1 MLALRCLRYCVLALS
16 LPRGLVIE
24 DESLQI
30 DLSEI
35 LSLSLSGNSIQARA
49 SKVRCP
55 SEESS
60 GRGLVGREEFAGDRY
75 LRIIRWLA

>member
-16 LPRGLVIE
+16 LSRGLVIE

-35 LSLSLSGNSIQARA
+35 LSLSLSGNSMQARA
-49 SKVRCP
+49 GKVRCLP
-55 SEESS
+55 KNQAAEA
-60 GRGLVGREEFAGDRY
+60 L
-75 LRIIRWLA
+75 